1 MYYPEGMKA
10 RVSPVQSIEPH
21 RILAPT
27 RDSNLESSGPESR
40 VVTTILPLHMIYIM
54 RQYFNDRML
63 SLTGT
68 PEHTFPINDYV
79 IPCRPR

>member
-27 RDSNLESSGPESR
+27 RDLNLESSGPQSR
-40 VVTTILPLHMIYIM
+40 GNHYTTAALIVVTLI
-54 RQYFNDRML
+54 
-63 SLTGT
+63 
-68 PEHTFPINDYV
+68 
-79 IPCRPR
+79 